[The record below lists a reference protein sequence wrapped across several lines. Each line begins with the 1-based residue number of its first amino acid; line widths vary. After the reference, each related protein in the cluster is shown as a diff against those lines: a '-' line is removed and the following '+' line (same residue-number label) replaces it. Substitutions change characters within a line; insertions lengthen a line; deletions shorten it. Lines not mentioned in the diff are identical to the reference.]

1 MRRLNEYFFPIFPE
15 FFSVIHFAAYYG
27 NAEAVRSL
35 FGVNCLYAADMYGK
49 TPLAYSLE
57 MRHYECSDLIISHF
71 KEHPQQ
77 LYVTYKDLLCLLGSK
92 SNSVKKIFSALVTT
106 NPQVRQCPRRGVL
119 KDDAAI
125 IAEGGNVLGRQF
137 AEEKFAKGREIE
149 HREVEYLVSK
159 FRYNN
164 VMGSN
169 KSREL
174 LTALAESEYDEIWES
189 DMRYVIDE
197 KWARLSVFVT
207 TYSVLHFLFL
217 LYLSVYATALL
228 DNQIAR
234 LVVFVLALCFYSFE
248 VLQMFVEGLNYFTEL
263 WNYFDLMGT
272 LLFIVHT
279 ALLHFGVFGGATGH
293 GAELLAVAVFL
304 QWFRVLGDLRAF

>member
-1 MRRLNEYFFPIFPE
+1 M
-15 FFSVIHFAAYYG
+15 
-27 NAEAVRSL
+27 
-35 FGVNCLYAADMYGK
+35 
-49 TPLAYSLE
+49 
-57 MRHYECSDLIISHF
+57 
-71 KEHPQQ
+71 
-77 LYVTYKDLLCLLGSK
+77 
-92 SNSVKKIFSALVTT
+92 
-106 NPQVRQCPRRGVL
+106 
-119 KDDAAI
+119 
-125 IAEGGNVLGRQF
+125 
-137 AEEKFAKGREIE
+137 
-149 HREVEYLVSK
+149 SK